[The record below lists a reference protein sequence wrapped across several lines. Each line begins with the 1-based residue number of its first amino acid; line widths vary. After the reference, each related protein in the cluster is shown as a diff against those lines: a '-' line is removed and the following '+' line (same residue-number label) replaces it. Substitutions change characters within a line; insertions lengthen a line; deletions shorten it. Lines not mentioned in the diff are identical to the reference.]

1 MTFSSLTTNK
11 LIPTAFI
18 PTFAATGG
26 NSSSTLAI
34 NGTTFQYLVFTA
46 TGTLTVTS
54 PGFVDILCIGG
65 GGGGQDG
72 GGGSGGGFVEQLVKF
87 VSAGTYTITIGA
99 GGGTG
104 ANGSASSVGS
114 LLSVPGGYF
123 GQRAGGNRSGPTGT
137 SGFGAQGPTSGV
149 NGYAAQPGG
158 NGAGTTF
165 YSDTARFYAGGGG
178 GGGYN
183 GTPNTNAG
191 GLGGG
196 GGYAGAGSANTGGGG
211 AGGAQASGGAAGGSG
226 LVIVRYAL

>member
-11 LIPTAFI
+11 LIPTPFI

-34 NGTTFQYLVFTA
+34 NGVTFQYRVFTS

-54 PGFVDILCIGG
+54 AGFAHVLCIGG
-65 GGGGQDG
+65 GGGGQEG

-87 VSAGTYTITIGA
+87 ESAGAYTITIGA

-114 LLSVPGGYF
+114 LLSVPGGYY

-137 SGFGAQGPTSGV
+137 SGYGAQGPTSGV

>member
-11 LIPTAFI
+11 LIPTPFI

-26 NSSSTLAI
+26 TASTLAI
-34 NGTTFQYLVFTA
+34 NGVTYQYLVFTA

-54 PGFVDILCIGG
+54 PGFADVLAVGG
-65 GGGGQDG
+65 GGGGSEG

-87 VSAGTYTITIGA
+87 TSAGTYTVTIG
-99 GGGTG
+99 GGGGQG

-114 LLSVPGGYF
+114 LVSIAGGF
-123 GQRAGGNRSGPTGT
+123 LGQRAGGNRSGPTGT

-158 NGAGTTF
+158 NGAGTTV
-165 YSDTARFYAGGGG
+165 YGDVARFYAGGGG

-183 GTPNTNAG
+183 GTPNTNVG
-191 GLGGG
+191 GAGGG
-196 GGYAGAGSANTGGGG
+196 GSNGGAGSANTGGGG
-211 AGGAQASGGAAGGSG
+211 AGFGQASGGAAGGSG